1 MSLERLTHYPQAKRL
16 CLMMSLLLGLMVST
30 GCATTQP
37 SLTVTVPESLKDCP
51 ASERPASQGLTVGRL
66 AAFSVQQEG
75 DLAKCRAKNAALI
88 SIIETVN
95 KAHAPKKPWWR
106 F

>member
-1 MSLERLTHYPQAKRL
+1 MSRSKLRPYHPVKRW
-16 CLMMSLLLGLMVST
+16 CLMMSLLLGVPALT

-37 SLTVTVPESLKDCP
+37 SLTVTIPESLKDCP

-95 KAHAPKKPWWR
+95 RAHAPKKPWWR